1 VDGNKAGAILRVIF
15 FKIYDKKI
23 LKIERVVTQ
32 NPSAKKLELC
42 CFLSL
47 KAVIFMQIHL
57 LVLIVSFKYGAKLH
71 ISGCGHDGKS
81 CQPCISSSNTATRG
95 KQN

>member
-1 VDGNKAGAILRVIF
+1 MTNNV
-15 FKIYDKKI
+15 
-23 LKIERVVTQ
+23 LKTERFVTQ

-57 LVLIVSFKYGAKLH
+57 LVLIVSFNSGAKLH
-71 ISGCGHDGKS
+71 TSGCGHDGKS
-81 CQPCISSSNTATRG
+81 CQPCISSSSTSTRG